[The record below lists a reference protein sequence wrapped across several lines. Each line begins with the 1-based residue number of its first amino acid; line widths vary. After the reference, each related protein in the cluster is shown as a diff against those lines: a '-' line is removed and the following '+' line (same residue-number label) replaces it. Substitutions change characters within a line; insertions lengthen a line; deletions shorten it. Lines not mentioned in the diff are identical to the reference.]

1 MPIAMNYNDVFT
13 ALQQGTIDAAE
24 NALCNCWNSG
34 YYEVTKNITKTQHA
48 FVHIVLCM
56 SDKAWQ
62 QIPEDLRQP
71 FLDAVQKGID
81 AERQYLVEEN
91 EAAEKK
97 LIEAGVTIYDI
108 DVEELEGL

>member
-1 MPIAMNYNDVFT
+1 
-13 ALQQGTIDAAE
+13 
-24 NALCNCWNSG
+24 
-34 YYEVTKNITKTQHA
+34 
-48 FVHIVLCM
+48 M

-108 DVEELEGL
+108 DVEELQKAYKAQAEKEGFTFDPEWQAAVDEAIDVYKRQRSGCRAESTG